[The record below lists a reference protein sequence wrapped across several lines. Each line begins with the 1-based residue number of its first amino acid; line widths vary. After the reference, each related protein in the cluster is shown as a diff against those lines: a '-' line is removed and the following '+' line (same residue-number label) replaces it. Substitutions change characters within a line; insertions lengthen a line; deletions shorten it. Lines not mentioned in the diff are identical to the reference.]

1 MVFGSTPQPQRIPM
15 DLAACRQLFPI
26 VNDQVFFNHAGIA
39 PLSAPVAET
48 AGDFYRECAA
58 QAGAGY
64 PRWQRRLAGARQS
77 AATLLGAATEE
88 IAFTGNTSM
97 GLSLIAESFPWREGD
112 AVLVPIPDFPANVY
126 PWLHLQRRG
135 VRVRY
140 VERQQGRLTPE
151 MIGAALRPDVRLL
164 ALSSVDYASG
174 YAADLPAISALCRQ
188 RDVILA
194 VDAIQSLGVLPLDV
208 RSAGVQLLATG
219 GHKWLCGPL
228 GSGLLYVAADLPVE
242 LAPAL
247 VGWKSVIEPEDFR
260 LHFELRTDAARFEP
274 GTVNYGGIFGLGRAI
289 ELLLEVGIERGR
301 ERVFS
306 LVDLLAAGLQERGL
320 EIATSLAAG
329 ERSGILCFTP
339 PGDAK
344 ALFQGLA
351 GRQVTVAL
359 RDGRIRL
366 APHFYNDESDIERF
380 FAALDAL
387 R

>member
-1 MVFGSTPQPQRIPM
+1 M
-15 DLAACRQLFPI
+15 DLAAYRNLFPI
-26 VNDQVFFNHAGIA
+26 VRRQAFFNHAGIA
-39 PLSAPVAET
+39 PLATSVAEIL
-48 AGDFYRECAA
+48 AEFYRECAE

-64 PRWQRRLAGARQS
+64 SHWQERLAAARQS
-77 AATLLGAATEE
+77 AATLLGATPAE
-88 IAFTGNTSM
+88 IAFTGNTST
-97 GLSLIAESFPWREGD
+97 GLALIAESFPWRSGD
-112 AVLVPIPDFPANVY
+112 AVLVPVPDFPANVY
-126 PWLHLQRRG
+126 PWQHLARRG
-135 VRVRY
+135 VTVRF
-140 VERQQGRLTPE
+140 VERRNGRLTAE
-151 MIGAALRPDVRLL
+151 MVAAALRPDVRLL

-174 YAADLPAISALCRQ
+174 YAADLPAIGARCRRQ
-188 RDVILA
+188 DVILA

-208 RSAGVQLLATG
+208 RAAGVQLLAAG

-247 VGWKSVIEPEDFR
+247 VGWKSVTEPEDFR

-289 ELLLEVGIERGR
+289 ELLLEVGIERVR

-339 PGDAK
+339 PEDAK
-344 ALFQGLA
+344 ALFQALA

-366 APHFYNDESDIERF
+366 APHFYNDESDVERF
-380 FAALDAL
+380 FAALDEL
-387 R
+387 L